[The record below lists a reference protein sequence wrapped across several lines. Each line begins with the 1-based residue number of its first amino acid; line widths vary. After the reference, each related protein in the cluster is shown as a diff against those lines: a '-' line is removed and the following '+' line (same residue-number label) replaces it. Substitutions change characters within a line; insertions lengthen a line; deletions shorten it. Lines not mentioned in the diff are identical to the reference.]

1 MVSVYA
7 VHDDLPLAHLAQP
20 IVLAQP
26 VSLTCPLSRLE
37 KLHLGASE
45 FCGRQILVRHL
56 QLPPE
61 GLDGSVQVLAVGEA
75 SGGHQLVHRPLQSRL
90 VVWQGVALF
99 AQLKNGKSGWVSKTD
114 NTDLVVIDGHELVEE
129 STHGLGL
136 SSGHVTLDLVLV
148 VDGVSRHIR
157 VGPIQQVE
165 GPQAVFVLKK
175 EIFFKSTE
183 KYICSITSS

>member
-7 VHDDLPLAHLAQP
+7 VHDHLPLAHLAQP
-20 IVLAQP
+20 VVLAQP
-26 VSLTCPLSRLE
+26 VSLPCPLGRLE
-37 KLHLGASE
+37 KLHFWASE
-45 FCGRQILVRHL
+45 FCRGQVLVGHL

-61 GLDGSVQVLAVGEA
+61 RLDCSVQVVAVREA
-75 SGGHQLVHRPLQSRL
+75 SGGHQLVHRPLQPRL
-90 VVWQGVALF
+90 VVCKGVALF
-99 AQLKNGKSGWVSKTD
+99 AQLKIGKSGWVLKTD

-157 VGPIQQVE
+157 VGPIQQV
-165 GPQAVFVLKK
+165 
-175 EIFFKSTE
+175 
-183 KYICSITSS
+183 